1 MKKKIIISI
10 ITVFLICL
18 NVNTFALTTLYEKT
32 NTERISSG
40 IVLKNYNT
48 LSEKGW
54 LDINVLEVNLN
65 DKYTSVGIL
74 NSSNGLNT
82 FQTVLDMAKNNESI
96 AAING
101 DFFGGTSTNG
111 YTVGLSASNGE
122 LLTST
127 YKGNETKDEFASFI
141 LQDDNTAFIDYFNNT
156 ITLKSKDT
164 NESFIVKEFNK
175 TSDNYDTRPSLFTKE
190 WGNKSV
196 GSFDY
201 LQMTELVV
209 ENNKVIEIRQNKEG
223 IEVPENGFI
232 ISTTGNNAEFI
243 KNNFKV
249 GTKVELNIELGIE
262 LEKIQTAISGGAIL
276 VKDGETPKFSSNISG
291 THPRTAIGLSKDN
304 KTLYLITV
312 DGRQKKSIGMTQTEL
327 SEFLIEKG
335 IYTAINLDGGGSTT
349 MVAQKLGD
357 TALSII
363 NSPSSGSLRKVTNAI
378 GIFNASKKSSLANLL
393 IEIPEENVF
402 AGCTMDLKVKGY
414 DKFYNPITVDSSE
427 IKWSTTG
434 VSGKVE
440 NGKLIAGE
448 EAGTITL
455 TAKKGKI
462 STSVN
467 VDILSSPNE
476 ITIYPKDS
484 FIEKNENV
492 KFEITAKNKNGYY
505 ASIKNDELT
514 WEVVSGDGTFED
526 GKFYPKKEGI
536 NIISV
541 SRGNAKSYA
550 IIKVAG
556 TKTEKINFINDKNY
570 NLVTYPKE
578 VTASIANLNN
588 NFVQIDY
595 DFSNT
600 DSTRAAYLRFNN
612 PIELRENALEVLLD
626 VLSPNTISEYIKLK
640 IIDANEDTKL
650 IMAKRGF
657 DSSDKSETLSIS
669 LKNISL
675 PAKLTDIYV
684 GQDTKDIL
692 SKDLI
697 NIGNLEIVYKLDTQI
712 DDVVIPKDIKGID
725 AANKIVS
732 SGDKSF
738 KIAVFDNF
746 KKGTTLLDNLNNA
759 KIIDSINSNSDL
771 LILTKS
777 ESGELSS
784 NIKKQ
789 VIVKEPYKVTSYE
802 KFDLVTLDVTN
813 GGIRTTDYS
822 QWLNIQNDVK
832 KSKNKNIII
841 LMNGTLDN
849 FTDSNERKLFID
861 VMCNLRRESSKNIL
875 VLNSG
880 ISTDYS
886 MERGIRYL
894 SINSSDYDTS
904 SPIDVA
910 KNSEYILIS
919 IDENNNLT
927 YEIKKV
933 F

>member
-10 ITVFLICL
+10 ITVFFICL
-18 NVNTFALTTLYEKT
+18 NINTFALSTLYEK
-32 NTERISSG
+32 NTIERISSG
-40 IVLKNYNT
+40 VVLKNYNT

-54 LDINVLEVNLN
+54 LDINILEVDLN

-82 FQTVLDMAKNNESI
+82 FQTVLDMAKNSESI

-101 DFFGGTSTNG
+101 DFFGGTFKNG
-111 YTVGLSASNGE
+111 YTVGLSVSNGE

-127 YKGNETKDEFASFI
+127 YKGNETKDEFASFV
-141 LQDDNTAFIDYFNNT
+141 LQDDNTAIIDYFNND
-156 ITLKSKDT
+156 ITLKSADT
-164 NESFIVKEFNK
+164 NEVFVVKEFNK
-175 TSDNYDTRPSLFTKE
+175 TSDNYDTRPALFTKA
-190 WGNKSV
+190 WGKKSI
-196 GSFDY
+196 GTF
-201 LQMTELVV
+201 LTELVI
-209 ENNKVIEIRQNKEG
+209 ENNEVIEIRENQEG
-223 IEVPENGFI
+223 IDIPQNGFI

-249 GTKVELNIELGIE
+249 GTKVELKIDLKIDLN
-262 LEKIQTAISGGAIL
+262 KIQTAISGGAIL
-276 VKDGETPKFSSNISG
+276 VKNGEIPEFSSNISG
-291 THPRTAIGLSKDN
+291 THPRTAIGLSKSGN
-304 KTLYLITV
+304 TLFLITV

-327 SEFLIEKG
+327 AEFLIEKG

-357 TALSII
+357 TALSVI
-363 NSPSSGSLRKVTNAI
+363 NSPSAGSLRMVTNSL
-378 GIFNASKKSSLANLL
+378 GIFNASKKSSLSNLL

-414 DKFYNPITVDSSE
+414 DKYYNPISVDDTD
-427 IKWSTTG
+427 ITWSTSG
-434 VSGKVE
+434 VSGKIE
-440 NGKLIAGE
+440 NNKLIAGD

-455 TAKKGKI
+455 TAKKGKV
-462 STSVN
+462 STSVK

-514 WEVVSGDGTFED
+514 WEVVSGDGRFED
-526 GKFYPKKEGI
+526 GRFYPNKEGI

-550 IIKVAG
+550 VIKVAG
-556 TKTEKINFINDKNY
+556 TKTEKVDFITENNY
-570 NLVTYPKE
+570 SLVTYPKE
-578 VTASIANLNN
+578 VTGSIDVSSN
-588 NFVQIDY
+588 NFAKINY

-600 DSTRAAYLRFNN
+600 DATRAAYLRFNN
-612 PIELRENALEVLLD
+612 SIELKDNALEVSFD
-626 VLSPNTISEYIKLK
+626 ILSPNTISEYIKLK
-640 IIDANEDTKL
+640 VIDKDGETKL

-657 DSSDKSETLSIS
+657 DSSNKTEKISVS
-669 LKNISL
+669 LKNVSL

-692 SKDLI
+692 SNDSI
-697 NIGNLEIVYKLDTQI
+697 SIGNLEITYKLENQI
-712 DDVVIPKDIKGID
+712 NDIVLPKDIKGPD
-725 AANKIVS
+725 AANKPS
-732 SGDKSF
+732 TEKNNLL

-746 KKGTTLLDNLNNA
+746 KKDVTLLDSLNTSKTIN
-759 KIIDSINSNSDL
+759 SINANADF
-771 LILTKS
+771 LILTNS
-777 ESGELSS
+777 ESKEHLSKIEKTILT
-784 NIKKQ
+784 N
-789 VIVKEPYKVTSYE
+789 EPYQIKNFD
-802 KFDLVTLDVTN
+802 KFDLITLDVSN
-813 GGIRTTDYS
+813 GGIRTTDYT
-822 QWLNIQNDVK
+822 QWLNIQRDIK
-832 KSKNKNIII
+832 KSKSKNIII
-841 LMNGTLDN
+841 LMKGTLND
-849 FTDSNERKLFID
+849 FTDSKERKLFID
-861 VMCNLRRESSKNIL
+861 VMCNLRREYSKNIL
-875 VLNSG
+875 VLNNG
-880 ISTDYS
+880 IATEYS

-894 SINSSDYDTS
+894 SINSLNYDTS

-919 IDENNNLT
+919 IDEKDNLT
-927 YEIKKV
+927 YELKKV